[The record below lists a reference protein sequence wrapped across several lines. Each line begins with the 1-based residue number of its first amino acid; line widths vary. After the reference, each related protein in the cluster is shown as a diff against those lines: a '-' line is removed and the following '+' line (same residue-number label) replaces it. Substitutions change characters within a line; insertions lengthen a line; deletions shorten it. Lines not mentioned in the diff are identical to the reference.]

1 MDKKKVALIATTV
14 VASLLVI
21 VAVLFIFLNKK
32 EVYRQIQVY
41 ELNGTASVK
50 RDNNQTLEAYN
61 NMQLQ
66 NNDEVSVSKDGS
78 MQLKLDNDK
87 YALLEAD
94 TQIQLIA
101 SGDSQDSK
109 TIIELKK
116 GSIINNLQRS
126 EERR

>member
-66 NNDEVSVSKDGS
+66 NNDEVSV
-78 MQLKLDNDK
+78 
-87 YALLEAD
+87 
-94 TQIQLIA
+94 
-101 SGDSQDSK
+101 
-109 TIIELKK
+109 
-116 GSIINNLQRS
+116 
-126 EERR
+126 